1 MGGKAYVIVNMSRTI
16 PIGHLSDSC
25 DLKNRKVRKGYRITY
40 VYTLSFMVKKYTN
53 KHKLIQS
60 KTSNFP

>member
-1 MGGKAYVIVNMSRTI
+1 MGGKAFVIVNMSRTI
-16 PIGHLSDSC
+16 SIGHLSDSR
-25 DLKNRKVRKGYRITY
+25 DLKNRKVRKGHCITY

-53 KHKLIQS
+53 KHRLIQS